1 MPDSRDM
8 LQDACV
14 PLSNRLLR
22 RQWWIHGGDGDD
34 RPHFAPAGVHD
45 NFFFSFLSLSPE
57 ISIFVH
63 SLAHLSRLF
72 VSARTVRNTFSSV
85 QFSTLHL
92 FAGFRSPRE
101 HYTEKRADA
110 WGGRCSLGRVGH
122 GPPKI
127 LVGWATMH
135 LAPPVIGRHVR

>member
-1 MPDSRDM
+1 MGEM
-8 LQDACV
+8 GT
-14 PLSNRLLR
+14 
-22 RQWWIHGGDGDD
+22 I
-34 RPHFAPAGVHD
+34 APTLPQRV
-45 NFFFSFLSLSPE
+45 FTTIFFSFLSLSPE

-101 HYTEKRADA
+101 HYTEKRACLLYTSDA
-110 WGGRCSLGRVGH
+110 
-122 GPPKI
+122 
-127 LVGWATMH
+127 ADE
-135 LAPPVIGRHVR
+135 